1 MSRIKN
7 DLMGKVERGEYVYN
21 PGAKEYQST
30 GTYKKVKYY
39 TVVVEGMDIGLRFV
53 NKRDAQERV
62 NSFGIDAHLGYVME
76 REL

>member
-21 PGAKEYQST
+21 PAAREYQAVNRLT
-30 GTYKKVKYY
+30 KFY

-53 NKRDAQERV
+53 NQVDAMERV
-62 NSFGIDAHLGYVME
+62 NSFGVDAHVGIVNE
-76 REL
+76 